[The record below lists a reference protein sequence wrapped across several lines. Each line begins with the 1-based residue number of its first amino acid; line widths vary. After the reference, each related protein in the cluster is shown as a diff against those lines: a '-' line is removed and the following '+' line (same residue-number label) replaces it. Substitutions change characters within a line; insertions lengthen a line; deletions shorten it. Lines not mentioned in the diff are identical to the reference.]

1 MSILDIF
8 RSAPAAPAPA
18 AAAPQVP
25 ADQQANPANL
35 NTQANGVTGANGT
48 VPDQSN
54 IEQSPMSQFK
64 DLWEPIK
71 DDKGNPIAPSSERY
85 INIDPAK
92 VMESARKVDFAKLI
106 DPSHFAAV
114 AQGGEGAVAAMQQII
129 NSLGQTLY
137 AQSAITS
144 ANLTE
149 QSLTNAAGR
158 FERSVP
164 DMIKRHNV
172 SDTLRETNPIFSNPA
187 TQPLLQLVEAQMT
200 AKYPNAT
207 VSDIKKS
214 AQDYITQFAG
224 AVTAGND
231 AASGKGSQKVSPAE
245 DWERFFSE
253 DTGGKLTL

>member
-8 RSAPAAPAPA
+8 RSQPAAPVQPTT
-18 AAAPQVP
+18 PQVP
-25 ADQQANPANL
+25 QQQQADPNNL
-35 NTQANGVTGANGT
+35 NTQANGVTASNGM

-54 IEQSPMSQFK
+54 IEQSPLSQFK
-64 DLWEPIK
+64 DLWDPVV
-71 DDKGNPIAPSSERY
+71 DDKGNPVAPASERY

-106 DPSHFAAV
+106 DPSHFQAV
-114 AQGGEGAVAAMQQII
+114 AAGGEGAVQAMAAII

-149 QSLTNAAGR
+149 QSLTNAANR
-158 FERSVP
+158 FENSVP
-164 DMIKRHNV
+164 DMIKRHQV
-172 SDTLRETNPIFSNPA
+172 SDTLRDSNPIFSNPA

-207 VSDIKKS
+207 VADIKRS

-224 AVTAGND
+224 VVTAGND
-231 AASGKGSQKVSPAE
+231 TAAGKGQNKVNPAE
-245 DWERFFSE
+245 DWEKYFAE
-253 DTGGKLTL
+253 DTSGKLTL